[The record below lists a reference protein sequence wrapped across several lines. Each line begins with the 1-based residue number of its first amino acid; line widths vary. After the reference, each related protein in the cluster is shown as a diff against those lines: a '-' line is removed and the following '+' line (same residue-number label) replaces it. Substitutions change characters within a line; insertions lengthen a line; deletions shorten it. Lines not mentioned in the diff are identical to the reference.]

1 MKPMK
6 YRQAIAEFIRAE
18 ARPRDKFSHQ
28 PRVYQL
34 AKTLGEGHSFE
45 DDVLYAA
52 AWLHDIGVFVGHRP
66 ENPTALAAWDNIAYA
81 VRVVPGLLT
90 RFGFPAERIPAVLEA
105 IRTHLPSGQ
114 PTSFEGVLLREADI
128 LEQLGAVGILR
139 TVSKVGRDT
148 RYPTHAEGLRTLQ
161 RNAKELPQL
170 LTLPLARQL
179 ARPRVALM
187 TAFLEAANAEM
198 DEPGAAANTE
208 Y

>member
-1 MKPMK
+1 MK
-6 YRQAIAEFIRAE
+6 YRQSIAEFIRAE

-34 AKTLGEGHSFE
+34 AKTLGEGRSFD

-66 ENPTALAAWDNIAYA
+66 ENPAELAAWDNIAYA
-81 VRVVPGLLT
+81 LRVVPGLLT
-90 RFGFPAERIPAVLEA
+90 SFGFPVEKIAAVTEA

-114 PTSFEGVLLREADI
+114 PTSVEGMLLREADI

-148 RYPTHAEGLRTLQ
+148 RYPTHAEALRTLQ
-161 RNAKELPQL
+161 RNAKELPGL

-187 TAFLEAANAEM
+187 TAFLEAANAEFYSQT
-198 DEPGAAANTE
+198 PNS
-208 Y
+208 